1 MPKPPPD
8 PANEERRKDIRDSGN
23 AYLKYSGIAI
33 QMTVILLL
41 FVFAGRYLDSSSG
54 DGTGRTWTVVLSLV
68 GVFAG
73 LYVALR
79 DFIHPPK

>member
-1 MPKPPPD
+1 MPKPPHNPD
-8 PANEERRKDIRDSGN
+8 REEVRKDIRESGS

-33 QMTVILLL
+33 QMGVILIL
-41 FVFAGRYLDSSSG
+41 FVLAGRYLDGHSG
-54 DGTGRTWTVVLSLV
+54 DGTGQTWTVVFSLV